1 MYQEL
6 SAMALKYNTS
16 LTPVDILRTYW
27 GYDTFRPMQEEVIAS
42 ILAGHDTL
50 ALMPTGGGKSITFQV
65 PALLCEG
72 LCIVITPLI
81 ALMKDQ
87 VDTLKSLNLKAAY
100 LHSGLSRRQ
109 SLTVLDN
116 CTYGDYKFLY
126 VSPER
131 LANET
136 FLKRLS
142 MLDISFVVV
151 DESHCVSQWGYDFRP
166 SYLAISDFRKFI
178 PDVPVLALTA
188 TAPPLVVR
196 DIMDR
201 LSFGEDRKLFKRSFY
216 RKALSY
222 VVRETADKPRELIHI
237 INNVAGSAL
246 VYTRSRKRTA
256 EYAALLKDAGIS
268 ADYYHAGLS
277 SEVKARKQNEWQKG
291 DIRVMVCTNAFG
303 MGIDKNDVRLV
314 VHPDIPT
321 SPENYYQEAGRA
333 GRDNKPSFAV
343 LLFNPNEDER
353 NMYKRLANSYPSKDT
368 VRRIY
373 EALGNFFE
381 IAEGSGQGQ
390 LYEFNLFKFCHVF
403 KFQAFQVLSALSLL
417 TIGGF
422 IYYMEDKEFSSR
434 LIFLVS
440 RNSLYNLFEHDQPV
454 YEDIIEAILRSYTG
468 VFTDYAFIDESLI
481 SQRTGLSAEV
491 IYKALIDL
499 SRWKVIDYVPGKR
512 STYIRYTLDRLPKS
526 RIYLTE
532 EIYERRYNSEKERLE
547 CMLAYLKSDDKC
559 RVLTL
564 MEYFGETDPKPC
576 GLCDYCRRH
585 TPKALSYRTIDIIE
599 SYLSDLHK
607 RGITTVSVKEVS
619 TTLDIPTTH
628 IKEAIDF
635 FISEYA
641 RISWVKEG
649 EIALT

>member
-42 ILAGHDTL
+42 ILSGHDTL

-100 LHSGLSRRQ
+100 LHSGLSQRQ

-422 IYYMEDKEFSSR
+422 IDYMEDKEFSSR

-454 YEDIIEAILRSYTG
+454 YEDIIEAILRNYTG

-532 EIYERRYNSEKERLE
+532 EIYERRYNSERERLE

-607 RGITTVSVKEVS
+607 QGITTVSVKGVS

-641 RISWVKEG
+641 PISWVKEG

>member
-1 MYQEL
+1 MGLRYDQTQ
-6 SAMALKYNTS
+6 S
-16 LTPVDILRTYW
+16 PVDILRTYW
-27 GYDTFRPMQEEVIAS
+27 GYDEFRPMQAEVISS
-42 ILAGHDTL
+42 ILEGHDTL

-87 VDTLKSLNLKAAY
+87 VDTLKSLSLKAAY

-131 LANET
+131 LGNET

-166 SYLAISDFRKFI
+166 SYLAISDFRKLV

-188 TAPPLVVR
+188 TAPPIVVE
-196 DIMDR
+196 DIMVR
-201 LSFGEDRKLFKRSFY
+201 LGFREGHRLFKRSFY
-216 RKALSY
+216 RKVLSY
-222 VVRETADKPRELIHI
+222 VVRKTADKPRELLHI
-237 INNVAGSAL
+237 LNNVAGSAL

-256 EYAALLKDAGIS
+256 EYAALLTDAGIS

-277 SEVKARKQNEWQKG
+277 PDVKARKQNEWQQG
-291 DIRVMVCTNAFG
+291 STRVMVCTNAFG

-314 VHPDIPT
+314 IHPDIPT

-333 GRDNKPSFAV
+333 GRDNNPSFAV
-343 LLFNPNEDER
+343 LLYDPNNDER
-353 NMYKRLANSYPSKDT
+353 NMYKRLENSYPSKDT

-403 KFQAFQVLSALSLL
+403 KFQAMQVLSALSLL

-422 IYYMEDKEFSSR
+422 IEYMEDKEFSSR

-440 RNSLYNLFEHDQPV
+440 RNSLYNLFETDQPV
-454 YEDIIEAILRSYTG
+454 YEGIIEAILRSYTG
-468 VFTDYAFIDESLI
+468 VFTDYAFIDEELI
-481 SQRTGLSAEV
+481 CQRMGLSAEV
-491 IYKALIDL
+491 VYKSLIDL
-499 SRWKVIDYVPGKR
+499 DRWHVVDYVPGKR
-512 STYIRYTLDRLPKS
+512 STYIRYTVERLPKE
-526 RIYLTE
+526 RVYLTE
-532 EIYERRYNSEKERLE
+532 EVFERRYNSEKKRLE
-547 CMLAYLKSDDKC
+547 CMLDYIKADDEC

-564 MEYFGETDPKPC
+564 MKYFGEDSPKPC
-576 GLCDYCRRH
+576 GLCDYCRQH
-585 TPKALSYRTIDIIE
+585 PPKVLSYRSVDVVEALLTE
-599 SYLSDLHK
+599 LRRQGSTS
-607 RGITTVSVKEVS
+607 VSVHELATKLGLPDE
-619 TTLDIPTTH
+619 H
-628 IKEAIDF
+628 IREAVNF
-635 FISEYA
+635 FISEYIS
-641 RISWVKEG
+641 ISWGGKD
-649 EIALT
+649 EILLH